1 MLEIKNASINYG
13 MGEIVQNIS
22 FQVEPGEKLVL
33 LGRNGVGKTTTLKGM
48 IGLLPMAKGDILLD
62 GKNISKKKPHVR
74 VAEGIA
80 YVPQGRE
87 IIPYFTVRENL
98 ELGMQGRPK
107 NAERK
112 TLINQINWVLEYF
125 PALQEHM
132 NRKGGVL
139 SGGQQQQ
146 LAIARALMA
155 SPKVLLLDEP
165 SLGLAPLII
174 KDIFKTLQEIRAEGT
189 TILIVEQNAL
199 AALKIADY
207 GYVLELGK
215 ISVQGP
221 AQELIRDER
230 LVEAYLG
237 NKKQ

>member
-155 SPKVLLLDEP
+155 DPKYLMLDEP
-165 SLGLAPLII
+165 TEGIQPNIVEEMVHILKRVAADMNVAII
-174 KDIFKTLQEIRAEGT
+174 L
-189 TILIVEQNAL
+189 VEQNINFAKKFADDYMIMHKGSIVDSGRIENISDDTIKKYL
-199 AALKIADY
+199 A
-207 GYVLELGK
+207 V
-215 ISVQGP
+215 
-221 AQELIRDER
+221 
-230 LVEAYLG
+230 
-237 NKKQ
+237 

>member
-48 IGLLPMAKGDILLD
+48 IGLLPMAKGDIMLD

-155 SPKVLLLDEP
+155 DPKYLMLDEP
-165 SLGLAPLII
+165 TEGIQPNIVEEMVHILKRVATDMNVAII
-174 KDIFKTLQEIRAEGT
+174 L
-189 TILIVEQNAL
+189 VEQNINFAKKFADDYMIMHKGSIVDSGRIENISDDTIKKYL
-199 AALKIADY
+199 A
-207 GYVLELGK
+207 V
-215 ISVQGP
+215 
-221 AQELIRDER
+221 
-230 LVEAYLG
+230 
-237 NKKQ
+237 

>member
-48 IGLLPMAKGDILLD
+48 IGLLPMARGEILLD

-107 NAERK
+107 TAERK

-155 SPKVLLLDEP
+155 DPKYLMLDEP
-165 SLGLAPLII
+165 TEGIQPNIVEEMVHILKRVASDMNVAII
-174 KDIFKTLQEIRAEGT
+174 L
-189 TILIVEQNAL
+189 VEQNINFAKKFADDYMIMHKGSIVDSGKMENISDDTIKKYL
-199 AALKIADY
+199 A
-207 GYVLELGK
+207 V
-215 ISVQGP
+215 
-221 AQELIRDER
+221 
-230 LVEAYLG
+230 
-237 NKKQ
+237 

>member
-1 MLEIKNASINYG
+1 MLEIKTASINYG

-22 FQVEPGEKLVL
+22 FCVEPGEKLVL

-48 IGLLPMAKGDILLD
+48 IGLLPMAKGEILLD

-74 VAEGIA
+74 VADGIA

-87 IIPYFTVRENL
+87 IIPYFTVKENL

-155 SPKVLLLDEP
+155 DPKYLMLDEP
-165 SLGLAPLII
+165 TEGIQPNIVEEMVHILKRVASDMNVAII
-174 KDIFKTLQEIRAEGT
+174 L
-189 TILIVEQNAL
+189 VEQNINFAKKFADDYMIMHKGSIVDSGRMENISDDTIKRYL
-199 AALKIADY
+199 A
-207 GYVLELGK
+207 V
-215 ISVQGP
+215 
-221 AQELIRDER
+221 
-230 LVEAYLG
+230 
-237 NKKQ
+237 

>member
-48 IGLLPMAKGDILLD
+48 IGLLPMAKGEILLD

-155 SPKVLLLDEP
+155 DPKYLMLDEP
-165 SLGLAPLII
+165 TEGIQPNIVEEMVHILKRVAADMNVAII
-174 KDIFKTLQEIRAEGT
+174 L
-189 TILIVEQNAL
+189 VEQNINFAKKFADDYMIMHKGSIVDSGRIENISDDTIKKYL
-199 AALKIADY
+199 A
-207 GYVLELGK
+207 V
-215 ISVQGP
+215 
-221 AQELIRDER
+221 
-230 LVEAYLG
+230 
-237 NKKQ
+237 

>member
-22 FQVEPGEKLVL
+22 FCVEPGEKLVL

-48 IGLLPMAKGDILLD
+48 IGLLPMAKGEILLD

-74 VAEGIA
+74 VADGIA

-87 IIPYFTVRENL
+87 ISPYFTVKENL
-98 ELGMQGRPK
+98 ELRMQGRPK

-155 SPKVLLLDEP
+155 DPKYLMLDEP
-165 SLGLAPLII
+165 TEGIQPNIVEEMVHILKRVASDMNVAII
-174 KDIFKTLQEIRAEGT
+174 L
-189 TILIVEQNAL
+189 VEQNINFAKKFADDYMIMHKGSIVDSGRMENISDDTIKRYL
-199 AALKIADY
+199 A
-207 GYVLELGK
+207 V
-215 ISVQGP
+215 
-221 AQELIRDER
+221 
-230 LVEAYLG
+230 
-237 NKKQ
+237 

>member
-22 FQVEPGEKLVL
+22 FHVEPGEKLVL

-48 IGLLPMAKGDILLD
+48 IGLLPMAKGEILLD

-107 NAERK
+107 TAERK

-155 SPKVLLLDEP
+155 DPKYLMLDEP
-165 SLGLAPLII
+165 TEGIQPNIVEEMVHILKRVAADMNVAII
-174 KDIFKTLQEIRAEGT
+174 L
-189 TILIVEQNAL
+189 VEQNINFARKFADDYMIMHKGSIVDSGRIENISDDTIKKYL
-199 AALKIADY
+199 A
-207 GYVLELGK
+207 V
-215 ISVQGP
+215 
-221 AQELIRDER
+221 
-230 LVEAYLG
+230 
-237 NKKQ
+237 

>member
-22 FQVEPGEKLVL
+22 FCVEPGEKLVL

-48 IGLLPMAKGDILLD
+48 IGLLPMAKGEILLD

-74 VAEGIA
+74 VADGIA

-87 IIPYFTVRENL
+87 IIPYFTVKENL

-155 SPKVLLLDEP
+155 DPKYLMLDEP
-165 SLGLAPLII
+165 TEGIQPNIVEEMVHILKRVASDMNVAII
-174 KDIFKTLQEIRAEGT
+174 L
-189 TILIVEQNAL
+189 VEQNINFAKKFADDYMIMHKGSIVDSGRMENISDDTIKRYL
-199 AALKIADY
+199 A
-207 GYVLELGK
+207 V
-215 ISVQGP
+215 
-221 AQELIRDER
+221 
-230 LVEAYLG
+230 
-237 NKKQ
+237 

>member
-1 MLEIKNASINYG
+1 

-48 IGLLPMAKGDILLD
+48 IGLLPMARGEILLD

-107 NAERK
+107 TAERK

-155 SPKVLLLDEP
+155 DPKYLMLDEP
-165 SLGLAPLII
+165 TEGIQPNIVEEMVHILKRVASDMNVAII
-174 KDIFKTLQEIRAEGT
+174 L
-189 TILIVEQNAL
+189 VEQNINFAKKFADDYMIMHKGSIVDSGKMENISDDTIKKYL
-199 AALKIADY
+199 A
-207 GYVLELGK
+207 V
-215 ISVQGP
+215 
-221 AQELIRDER
+221 
-230 LVEAYLG
+230 
-237 NKKQ
+237 

>member
-155 SPKVLLLDEP
+155 DPKYLMLDEP
-165 SLGLAPLII
+165 TEGIQPNIVEEMVHILKRVATDMNVAII
-174 KDIFKTLQEIRAEGT
+174 L
-189 TILIVEQNAL
+189 VEQNINFAKKFADDYMIMHKGSIVDSGRIENISDDTIKKYL
-199 AALKIADY
+199 A
-207 GYVLELGK
+207 V
-215 ISVQGP
+215 
-221 AQELIRDER
+221 
-230 LVEAYLG
+230 
-237 NKKQ
+237 

>member
-107 NAERK
+107 TAERK

-155 SPKVLLLDEP
+155 DPKYLMLDEP
-165 SLGLAPLII
+165 TEGIQPNIVEEMVHILKRVAADMNVAII
-174 KDIFKTLQEIRAEGT
+174 L
-189 TILIVEQNAL
+189 VEQNITFAKKFADDYMIMHKGSIVDSGKMENISDDTIKKYL
-199 AALKIADY
+199 A
-207 GYVLELGK
+207 V
-215 ISVQGP
+215 
-221 AQELIRDER
+221 
-230 LVEAYLG
+230 
-237 NKKQ
+237 

>member
-1 MLEIKNASINYG
+1 MLEIKNTSINYG

-155 SPKVLLLDEP
+155 DPKYLMLDEP
-165 SLGLAPLII
+165 TEGIQPNIVEEMVHILKRVATDMNVAII
-174 KDIFKTLQEIRAEGT
+174 L
-189 TILIVEQNAL
+189 VEQNINFAKKFADDYMIMHKGSIVDSGRIENISDDTIKKYL
-199 AALKIADY
+199 A
-207 GYVLELGK
+207 V
-215 ISVQGP
+215 
-221 AQELIRDER
+221 
-230 LVEAYLG
+230 
-237 NKKQ
+237 